1 MSIYFQE
8 SHESIKY
15 HMNSHSS
22 IFKNLQIVAEG
33 IILGGMEVVALGLV
47 VATIHS
53 HVEVEHGPSCGV
65 MVMMMMKSCIGG
77 SDLRRKI
84 RLRDH
89 PCRLIHRIVA
99 LQILIMSVGRE
110 RQTRRIPSPKGAA
123 AAAAHQACKRRRI
136 LLKISRL
143 HLQTLLIIF
152 PLLFTIILR
161 HPRLMVMM
169 MMIVVILDRL
179 PCCTGVVGGEVVVGV
194 EHHDALRDLQRRQLV
209 DLVFGGVQ
217 QPVHHLAGLVEA
229 EPLLEVVELDGGGDG
244 EADAPVP
251 QTSYRAHFA
260 VPVFAP
266 QGPRHSDYPRI
277 FQPGP

>member
-1 MSIYFQE
+1 
-8 SHESIKY
+8 
-15 HMNSHSS
+15 
-22 IFKNLQIVAEG
+22 
-33 IILGGMEVVALGLV
+33 MEVVALGLV

-65 MVMMMMKSCIGG
+65 MMMMMKSCIGG

-89 PCRLIHRIVA
+89 PCRLIHRIEA

-110 RQTRRIPSPKGAA
+110 RQTRRIPSPKGAAA

-143 HLQTLLIIF
+143 HLQTLLIIS
-152 PLLFTIILR
+152 LLFTIIPR
-161 HPRLMVMM
+161 RPRLMVMM
-169 MMIVVILDRL
+169 MMIVVIILDRL
-179 PCCTGVVGGEVVVGV
+179 PCCTALLGVVGGEVVVGV

>member
-1 MSIYFQE
+1 
-8 SHESIKY
+8 
-15 HMNSHSS
+15 
-22 IFKNLQIVAEG
+22 
-33 IILGGMEVVALGLV
+33 MEVVALGLV

-65 MVMMMMKSCIGG
+65 MMMMMKSCIGG

-89 PCRLIHRIVA
+89 PCRLIHRIEAV
-99 LQILIMSVGRE
+99 QILIMSVGRE

-123 AAAAHQACKRRRI
+123 AAAAAHQTCKRRRI

-143 HLQTLLIIF
+143 HLQTLLII
-152 PLLFTIILR
+152 
-161 HPRLMVMM
+161 RLMV

-179 PCCTGVVGGEVVVGV
+179 PCCTALLGVVGGEVVVGV

>member
-33 IILGGMEVVALGLV
+33 ILILGGMEVVVALGLV

-53 HVEVEHGPSCGV
+53 HVEVEHGPRCGV
-65 MVMMMMKSCIGG
+65 MMMKSCIGG

-89 PCRLIHRIVA
+89 PCRLIHRIEA

-110 RQTRRIPSPKGAA
+110 RQTRRIPSPKG

-152 PLLFTIILR
+152 PLLFTIIPR
-161 HPRLMVMM
+161 RPRLMV
-169 MMIVVILDRL
+169 MIVVILDRL